1 MFPVREKKVSDI
13 PCPRKKKFQTLQVL
27 FSKHSQSNV
36 CVVGSAEGA
45 GKAKYRSAY
54 MSNDVLSQ
62 AEARSSS
69 QAAAR
74 YWRRRHGSGPE
85 WTSDPSI
92 PRPSASTTSSRLPV
106 HTTHRAACI
115 GSNREVRIRVSHEVD
130 EISRRQAREPP
141 EFPSSAPNWEHMQAR

>member
-1 MFPVREKKVSDI
+1 MMFPVREKKVSDTSG
-13 PCPRKKKFQTLQVL
+13 PVL
-27 FSKHSQSNV
+27 EAQPIECVCGWVCGRSRQSKVPKRVYEQRCTVASR
-36 CVVGSAEGA
+36 GA
-45 GKAKYRSAY
+45 
-54 MSNDVLSQ
+54 
-62 AEARSSS
+62 ARSSS
-69 QAAAR
+69 QDAAR

-106 HTTHRAACI
+106 HTTHKAACI

-141 EFPSSAPNWEHMQAR
+141 EFPSSATD